1 MKAVTPPGRLEEFQ
15 LSRPDYVQLSQPD
28 HVGGHFEYER
38 DTGHELS
45 LLAEL
50 LCRYSLKP
58 HKVLQGSSYRQ
69 TFIRAFSK
77 LPAPLLKASMR
88 ASRTE
93 GPL

>member
-15 LSRPDYVQLSQPD
+15 LSRPSY
-28 HVGGHFEYER
+28 VGGDFAYER

-77 LPAPLLKASMR
+77 LPAPLLKLSMR
-88 ASRTE
+88 ACRT
-93 GPL
+93 